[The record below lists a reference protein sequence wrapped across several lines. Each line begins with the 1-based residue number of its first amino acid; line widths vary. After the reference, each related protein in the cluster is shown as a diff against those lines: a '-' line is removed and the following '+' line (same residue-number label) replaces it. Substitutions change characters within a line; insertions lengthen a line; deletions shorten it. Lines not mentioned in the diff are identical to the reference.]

1 MLHKYKFK
9 LCNLILHLIVK
20 TSTIKQSESK
30 IIIVYKNEHLNLGPK
45 INHISINMILKWGQN
60 QHEMLHRK
68 SDGREAQYINVI
80 SKEQTK
86 TNSIINILLF

>member
-45 INHISINMILKWGQN
+45 INHISINMILK
-60 QHEMLHRK
+60 
-68 SDGREAQYINVI
+68 
-80 SKEQTK
+80 
-86 TNSIINILLF
+86 